1 MYSDYGFTMD
11 AETALALSVIGRVF
25 LLIFGIFLVFGI
37 VLYVLEALGQYT
49 IAKRR
54 GIRKPWLAWIP
65 IANVWTLG
73 CISDQYQY
81 VAKGRVRSR
90 RKVLLV
96 LDILTAI
103 AACATIV
110 MYFRFI
116 LSILGSIPELDY
128 MTDAEAL
135 ERFFYPMME
144 MLAGCVVMVPLAIA
158 LTVFAYIALYDL
170 YCSCDPRYSVMYLVL
185 SILFGVV
192 TPFFIFAVRNKDDG
206 MPPRRVDAQPQTPPA
221 VQPGWHA
228 IDSTSAAPDWQPTAP
243 REEPWEQKDS
253 EN

>member
-11 AETALALSVIGRVF
+11 ADTALAFSVLGRVI
-25 LLIFGIFLVFGI
+25 LLVLGVSLVFGI

-65 IANVWTLG
+65 LANVWTLG

-96 LDILTAI
+96 LGILTAI
-103 AACATIV
+103 AACVMIV

-116 LSILGSIPELDY
+116 LLVLRSAPELDY
-128 MTDAEAL
+128 MTDAEAV
-135 ERFFYPMME
+135 ETIFYPMME
-144 MLAGCVVMVPLAIA
+144 MLAACVVMVPLAITYA
-158 LTVFAYIALYDL
+158 VFEYIALYDL

-185 SILFGVV
+185 TILFGVV
-192 TPFFIFAVRNKDDG
+192 MPFFVFAVRNKDEG
-206 MPPRRVDAQPQTPPA
+206 MPPRRVDGQQQTPPGT
-221 VQPGWHA
+221 QPSWHA
-228 IDSTSAAPDWQPTAP
+228 IDSTAATPDWKPTAP
-243 REEPWEQKDS
+243 HEEPWEQKDS